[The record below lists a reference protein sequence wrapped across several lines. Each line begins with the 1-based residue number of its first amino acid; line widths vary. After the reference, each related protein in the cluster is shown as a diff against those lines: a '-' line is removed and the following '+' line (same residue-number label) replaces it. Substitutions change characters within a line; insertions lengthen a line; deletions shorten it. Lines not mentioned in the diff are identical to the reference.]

1 MDEKLAQITTKKP
14 EPFEPIL
21 FPGEKYESL
30 IEKLNKKRKFLYDE
44 RNRNEEKRVN
54 AERTKMRQYL
64 DKVNKINKINSEIT
78 DPESYEPGKVILF
91 IKL

>member
-14 EPFEPIL
+14 EPFESIL

-54 AERTKMRQYL
+54 AERTKMRQL
-64 DKVNKINKINSEIT
+64 TNCT
-78 DPESYEPGKVILF
+78 LAML
-91 IKL
+91 KLSNQST